1 MRARASPL
9 KGESQFH
16 MFLWALW
23 MISHLFSCQV
33 FWGLFFLVQIP
44 RAGVP
49 RVRHKSLAPLRKML
63 NWGDPSL
70 LCVTMLTVGFGRTV
84 KYGLSYL
91 PWCGPFIF
99 CHGAAVHLV
108 YRSFSEETDAYVTTP
123 ERGGSS
129 IFLCCHLE
137 PNNYCF
143 NLQPQLLWQ
152 PGNPKTCWH

>member
-1 MRARASPL
+1 MNKSTCKPFKRWISVPYVPLGPLNDFPFIFLPGVLGPFLSGAGPKGWGASC
-9 KGESQFH
+9 E
-16 MFLWALW
+16 A
-23 MISHLFSCQV
+23 
-33 FWGLFFLVQIP
+33 QIP
-44 RAGVP
+44 CSFEKNAELR
-49 RVRHKSLAPLRKML
+49 RSLP
-63 NWGDPSL
+63 
-70 LCVTMLTVGFGRTV
+70 LCVTMLRVGFGRTV

-123 ERGGSS
+123 EGGGSN

-152 PGNPKTCWH
+152 P